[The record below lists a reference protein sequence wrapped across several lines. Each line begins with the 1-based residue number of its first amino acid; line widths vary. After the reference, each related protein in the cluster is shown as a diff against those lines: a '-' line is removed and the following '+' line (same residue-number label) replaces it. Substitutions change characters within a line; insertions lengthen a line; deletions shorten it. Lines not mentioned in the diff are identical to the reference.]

1 MPTDEEKI
9 ARLLTV
15 RGRVQ
20 GVFFRD
26 STRREAQRRD
36 VRGWAAN
43 LPDGSVEV
51 FLEGRPE
58 DVRAVIDYCRRGPR
72 GAHVDD
78 VEVQERAL
86 EGLSGFR
93 VG

>member
-1 MPTDEEKI
+1 MPAQDATI

-15 RGRVQ
+15 RGHVQ

-43 LPDGSVEV
+43 RTDGSVAV
-51 FLEGRPE
+51 FLEGRPP
-58 DVRAVIDYCRRGPR
+58 DVEAVTEYCRRGPR
-72 GAHVDD
+72 GPAVEHVD
-78 VEVQERAL
+78 VRECEPQNL
-86 EGLSGFR
+86 GGFR
-93 VG
+93 VR

>member
-1 MPTDEEKI
+1 MPTHEETI

-15 RGRVQ
+15 HGHVQ

-26 STRREAQRRD
+26 STRREARRRD

-51 FLEGRPE
+51 FLEGLPA
-58 DVRAVIDYCRRGPR
+58 DVQAVVEHCRRGPR
-72 GAHVDD
+72 GASVEQ
-78 VEVQERAL
+78 VEVRECPP
-86 EGLSGFR
+86 EGLSDFR

>member
-1 MPTDEEKI
+1 MPADEERI
-9 ARLLTV
+9 ARLITV

-26 STRREAQRRD
+26 STRREAERRD

-51 FLEGRPE
+51 LLEGRPE
-58 DVRAVIDYCRRGPR
+58 AVRAVIDYCRRGPR
-72 GAHVDD
+72 GARVED